1 MAQPVTKREAPPLLT
16 NGSVCPVV
24 GSRSQFT
31 PMCTSAWQV
40 IQNPIPKAN
49 NRPKAQLFYVNTL
62 FTYMPCVRPTK
73 VSFVKAMTDELLTY
87 FPNFRA
93 NEYYKERTGAEEKKL
108 IDMAC
113 DSALK
118 FHVYYKLLWM
128 YRNMMKKI
136 RG

>member
-1 MAQPVTKREAPPLLT
+1 MISEAKRLGFYDEFKPELEYK
-16 NGSVCPVV
+16 
-24 GSRSQFT
+24 FT
-31 PMCTSAWQV
+31 
-40 IQNPIPKAN
+40 
-49 NRPKAQLFYVNTL
+49 QLFYVNTL

-87 FPNFRA
+87 FPNFRD

-113 DSALK
+113 DSAFK
-118 FHVYYKLLWM
+118 FYVYYKLLWT
-128 YRNMMKKI
+128 YRNIMKKI